1 MFCKKCGSQI
11 DDTIKF
17 CPVCGTEVQ
26 KESEPESATQ
36 KIRGSILKHK
46 ASYTVILIAVI
57 ALFFL
62 LRSCSS
68 GNSYD
73 SPIKTILTAMEEKNV
88 SKILDAYPDE
98 IIDKMEEE
106 SGMDIKMMAD
116 AMGESMFDSLSENGA
131 SYSLDYQINSEQSL
145 TLSEIEELHD
155 KILRRTEVDLDIS
168 EAKELKVTLIK
179 EIAGEK
185 KYDDDTIIV
194 IKIGRKWYM
203 NPLELS

>member
-17 CPVCGTEVQ
+17 CPVCGTAVQ

-106 SGMDIKMMAD
+106 SGMDINMMAD

-185 KYDDDTIIV
+185 KYDGDTIIV

>member
-1 MFCKKCGSQI
+1 MFCKKCGAHI

-17 CPVCGTEVQ
+17 CPVCGTAVQ
-26 KESEPESATQ
+26 KENVPVSATQ

-62 LRSCSS
+62 LHSCSS

-73 SPIKTILTAMEEKNV
+73 SPIKTILTAMEEKNF
-88 SKILDAYPDE
+88 SKVLDAFPDE
-98 IIDKMEEE
+98 IIDKLTEE

-116 AMGESMFDSLSENGA
+116 AMGESMFDSLSENGE
-131 SYSLDYQINSEQSL
+131 SYSLDYQINSEQNL

-155 KILRRTEVDLDIS
+155 KILRRTKVDLDIS
-168 EAKELKVTLIK
+168 EAKELKVTLVK
-179 EIAGEK
+179 EVAGDK
-185 KYDDDTIIV
+185 DYDDDTIIV